1 MHWNEHKALE
11 GTHAFLGAS
20 TYSWIN
26 WTDAIFEQRFK
37 NQYATTIGTA
47 IHELAS
53 KCIKSRTKLNKNDR
67 HLIDLTL
74 YNAGVPKSVYDA
86 DDILT
91 NLIPFV
97 NDSIGYH
104 MYSEIVLYYS
114 MFCYGT
120 TDAIGYDEKN
130 KILRVHDYKSGS
142 NIAKIEQ
149 LHIYTA
155 LFCLE
160 YHINPKTLTRIENR
174 IYQNFNVLEDYP
186 EPETILKYMEL
197 IKTRSEMAQKLYER
211 DIR

>member
-1 MHWNEHKALE
+1 MYWNDHKKLE

-26 WTDAIFEQRFK
+26 WTDTLFEQRFK
-37 NQYATTIGTA
+37 SQYSTTIGTA

-53 KCIKSRTKLNKNDR
+53 KCIKSRIKLNPGDVN
-67 HLIDLTL
+67 LIKVTL
-74 YNAGVPKSVYDA
+74 SNVGVPKSVYNA
-86 DDILT
+86 EDILT

-104 MYSEIVLYYS
+104 MQSEIVLYYS

-130 KILRVHDYKSGS
+130 KILRVHDYKSGA
-142 NIAKIEQ
+142 NPAKIEQ

-160 YHINPKTLTRIENR
+160 YHIQPKSLRGIENR
-174 IYQNFNVLEDYP
+174 IYQNFEVLEDFP
-186 EPETILKYMEL
+186 TAETIEKYMEL
-197 IKTRSEMAQKLYER
+197 IKSRSEMAQKLYER
-211 DIR
+211 DIE